1 MEQLGFEPLAGY
13 LRGFIDLVFEYEG
26 RTYVVDYK
34 STSISDKIA
43 SFTPKLVTERVATNH
58 YALQTAL
65 YALVMHRYL
74 RWRDP
79 NYDYDRNFGGILL
92 VFLRGV
98 CPTEAPGHSVFF
110 HRATETALD
119 ALDSVFA
126 KAGDS

>member
-1 MEQLGFEPLAGY
+1 VEQLGFEPLAGY

-43 SFTPKLVTERVATNH
+43 SFTPKLVAERVATNH

-74 RWRDP
+74 RWRNP